1 MTSTSHLKTGL
12 EKTNGFLFYFF
23 GFLGFLVFCWFF
35 GFLYKVKNSF
45 KA

>member
-1 MTSTSHLKTGL
+1 MKAGL

-23 GFLGFLVFCWFF
+23 GFLV
-35 GFLYKVKNSF
+35 FLYKVKNSF